1 MPWRRRRQVTEEH
14 VPPLPPRRPLIWPWL
29 LLLLLVVAGGLAAA
43 YLLARD
49 DGTTTRVPDV
59 VGLSTVVAVRELGQ
73 RGYAADVQARVTAGG
88 QPGKVLSQ
96 APAAGTELDRG
107 NRVTIVVAR
116 GPGRTD
122 VPRVVGFPVTRALVR
137 LQEADLKG
145 KTVRIA
151 SRQPKD
157 RVLRQDP
164 APGTDARKGSTVGL
178 TVSKGPRAVQ
188 VPSVIGS
195 TQSSATSTLQKA
207 GFKVAVEEIQATE
220 PLGIVVRQKPAPSAR
235 AAKGS
240 VVTISIS
247 RGPGTTT
254 GATTT
259 TAPTTTAPTTTQAP
273 TGRAIP
279 NVAGL
284 PQRDA
289 LARLQ
294 GAGFRVNS
302 YPASSTRPRGTVV
315 SQRPAGGTRAAPNSV
330 VRIDVSLGAGPR
342 PLRTIPDV
350 TGMPEQEAKQRLV
363 DVGFTVRSV
372 SQTVSDSAQVGV
384 VLAQRP
390 AAGGQASAGSQ
401 IILTVGRVPA
411 TT

>member
-1 MPWRRRRQVTEEH
+1 MPWRRRRQVTEEQ
-14 VPPLPPRRPLIWPWL
+14 VLPIPPRRPLIWPWL
-29 LLLLLVVAGGLAAA
+29 VLLLLLVAGGLAAA
-43 YLLARD
+43 YLLSRD

-59 VGLSTVVAVRELGQ
+59 VGLSTVDAVRELGQ

-116 GPGRTD
+116 GPGRTE
-122 VPRVVGFPVTRALVR
+122 VPKVVGLAVTRALVR

-151 SRQPKD
+151 SRQPRD

-164 APGTDARKGSTVGL
+164 APGTDVRKDSTVGL
-178 TVSKGPRAVQ
+178 TVSKGPRTVQ

-207 GFKVAVEEIQATE
+207 GFKVAIEEIQANQ
-220 PLGIVVRQKPAPSAR
+220 PQGIVVTQKPAPAAR

-240 VVTISIS
+240 VVTISVS
-247 RGPGTTT
+247 RGPGATT
-254 GATTT
+254 GT
-259 TAPTTTAPTTTQAP
+259 TTTAPTTTQAP
-273 TGRAIP
+273 SGRAIP
-279 NVAGL
+279 NVVGL
-284 PQRDA
+284 SQREA
-289 LARLQ
+289 LARLH

-315 SQRPAGGTRAAPNSV
+315 SQRPAGGSRAAPDSV
-330 VRIDVSLGAGPR
+330 VRIDVSLGSGPR

-350 TGMPEQEAKQRLV
+350 IGMPEQEAKQRLV
-363 DVGFTVRSV
+363 EVGFTVRSV
-372 SQTVSDSAQVGV
+372 YRSVSDAAEAGIVADQ
-384 VLAQRP
+384 QP

-401 IILTVGRVPA
+401 ITLVVGRAPS

>member
-1 MPWRRRRQVTEEH
+1 MPWRRRRQVTEEQ
-14 VPPLPPRRPLIWPWL
+14 VLPIPPRRPLIWPWL
-29 LLLLLVVAGGLAAA
+29 VLLLLLVAGGLAAA
-43 YLLARD
+43 YLLSRD

-59 VGLSTVVAVRELGQ
+59 VGLSTVDAVRELGQ

-116 GPGRTD
+116 GPGRTE
-122 VPRVVGFPVTRALVR
+122 VPKVVGLAVTRALVR

-151 SRQPKD
+151 SRQPRD

-164 APGTDARKGSTVGL
+164 APGTDVRKDSTVGL
-178 TVSKGPRAVQ
+178 TVSKGPRTVQ

-207 GFKVAVEEIQATE
+207 GFKVAIEEIQANQ
-220 PLGIVVRQKPAPSAR
+220 PQGIVVTQKPAPAAR

-240 VVTISIS
+240 VVTISVS
-247 RGPGTTT
+247 RGPGATT
-254 GATTT
+254 GT
-259 TAPTTTAPTTTQAP
+259 TTTAPTTTQAP
-273 TGRAIP
+273 SGRAIP
-279 NVAGL
+279 NVVGL
-284 PQRDA
+284 SQREA
-289 LARLQ
+289 LARLH

-315 SQRPAGGTRAAPNSV
+315 SQRPAGGSRAAPDSV
-330 VRIDVSLGAGPR
+330 VRIDVSLGSGPR

-363 DVGFTVRSV
+363 EVGFTVRSV
-372 SQTVSDSAQVGV
+372 YRSVSDAAEAGIV
-384 VLAQRP
+384 VDQEP

-401 IILTVGRVPA
+401 ITLVVGRAPS

>member
-1 MPWRRRRQVTEEH
+1 MPWRRRRQVTEEQ
-14 VPPLPPRRPLIWPWL
+14 VPPIPPRRPLIWPWL
-29 LLLLLVVAGGLAAA
+29 VLLLLLVAGGLAAA
-43 YLLARD
+43 YLLSRD
-49 DGTTTRVPDV
+49 DETTTRVPNV
-59 VGLSTVVAVRELGQ
+59 VGLTTVAAVRELGQ

-96 APAAGTELDRG
+96 APAAGTELDSG
-107 NRVTIVVAR
+107 NRVTVVVAR
-116 GPGRTD
+116 GPGRTE
-122 VPRVVGFPVTRALVR
+122 VPRVVGLPVTRALVR

-151 SRQPKD
+151 SPQPKD

-164 APGTDARKGSTVGL
+164 APGTDARKDSTVGL
-178 TVSKGPRAVQ
+178 TVSKGPRTAP

-195 TQSSATSTLQKA
+195 TQGSARSTLERA
-207 GFKVAVEEIQATE
+207 GFKVTVREIQASE
-220 PLGIVVRQKPAPSAR
+220 PQGIVVTQKPAPATR
-235 AAKGS
+235 APKGS

-247 RGPGTTT
+247 SGP
-254 GATTT
+254 ATT

-273 TGRAIP
+273 SGRGIP
-279 NVAGL
+279 NVVGL

-294 GAGFRVNS
+294 GAGFRVDS
-302 YPASSTRPRGTVV
+302 YPASSARPRGTVV
-315 SQRPAGGTRAAPNSV
+315 SQRPSGGTRAAPNSV
-330 VRIDVSLGAGPR
+330 VRINVSLGSGQR

-363 DVGFTVRSV
+363 ELGFTVRSV
-372 SQTVSDSAQVGV
+372 YRAVADPAQKGV
-384 VLAQRP
+384 VVEQRP

-401 IILTVGRVPA
+401 IILTIGRIPTA
-411 TT
+411 T

>member
-1 MPWRRRRQVTEEH
+1 MPWRRRRQVTEEQ
-14 VPPLPPRRPLIWPWL
+14 VPARPPRRPPLIWPWL
-29 LLLLLVVAGGLAAA
+29 VLLLLLVAGGLAAA
-43 YLLARD
+43 YLLSRD

-59 VGLSTVVAVRELGQ
+59 VGLSTVAAVRELGQ

-116 GPGRTD
+116 GPGRTE
-122 VPRVVGFPVTRALVR
+122 VPRVVGLAVTRALVR

-151 SRQPKD
+151 SRLPKD

-178 TVSKGPRAVQ
+178 TVSKGPRAVR

-220 PLGIVVRQKPAPSAR
+220 PRGIVVRQRPAPTAR

-259 TAPTTTAPTTTQAP
+259 TAPTTTQAP

-279 NVAGL
+279 NVVGL

-294 GAGFRVNS
+294 SAGFRVSS
-302 YPASSTRPRGTVV
+302 YPASSTRHRGTVV
-315 SQRPAGGTRAAPNSV
+315 SQRPPGGTRAAPNSV
-330 VRIDVSLGAGPR
+330 VRIDVSLGSGPR

-363 DVGFTVRSV
+363 EVGFTVRSV
-372 SQTVSDSAQVGV
+372 LQAVSDSAQVGV